1 MPFLQGITQADQ
13 KLDWRDYSEGLR
25 DPVDSWER
33 TGILRELFGKVLKE
47 GKTVNSDDYRPQDRE
62 GADFV
67 VQGDGAESAEEGE
80 EEDRVVGTV
89 SVVVTVSYTVEGLS
103 AKGKIK
109 VDVVQN
115 NIDKKAKA
123 AAKKNSK
130 DKTTAARKGF
140 VKALQVR
147 DVARKNED
155 IDEFDPSWVPKPPAD
170 ADHFLFE

>member
-1 MPFLQGITQADQ
+1 MVA
-13 KLDWRDYSEGLR
+13 
-25 DPVDSWER
+25 
-33 TGILRELFGKVLKE
+33 
-47 GKTVNSDDYRPQDRE
+47 TV
-62 GADFV
+62 A
-67 VQGDGAESAEEGE
+67 
-80 EEDRVVGTV
+80 
-89 SVVVTVSYTVEGLS
+89 YTVEGLS

-115 NIDKKAKA
+115 NIDKKAKE
-123 AAKKNSK
+123 AAKKVSK

-140 VKALQVR
+140 VKASQVR